1 MLVELKNG
9 ETYNGHLVSCDNW
22 MNINLR
28 EVICT
33 SRDGDKFWRM
43 PECYIRGS
51 TIKYLRIP
59 DEIIDMVKEEV
70 VAKGRGRGGLQ
81 QQKQQRGRGLG
92 GTGRGVFGG
101 RGRGGLPGTG
111 RGQPE
116 KKPGRQAGKQ
126 WGPALGAACMQLVLN
141 ECTVQFA
148 GYGGPGV
155 QQRPDRGTMPC
166 PAQPTGMQQPCNKC
180 SAPSKTGGLCH
191 PCQGHLSYVLGGSGF
206 KGEDEPQTVPEVP
219 SFGESPPL
227 SPIDMDT
234 QERIKAERKRLRN
247 RIAASKCR
255 KRKLERISRLE
266 EKVKTLKSQNTELAS
281 TASLLREQ
289 AQLSCSGANTMQQAA
304 QLPVENQLSPG
315 GPLPLQPQLTPDVR
329 DGCVEKPAPQPRPGP
344 PGSQQ
349 PVPQRV
355 PRLRAVEESQ
365 AFKDILVDETHRVAA
380 PTRTPAQT
388 YPAPAVT
395 RTQPQPCPAPNKAY
409 AQVRPTPSPA
419 RPTPP
424 VSRTPP
430 QPGSVT
436 MATKTSP
443 QMHLVT
449 TPVGSPLRT
458 TQPATVCKT
467 PPQPGPSSPKTK
479 PPPRMRLAAI
489 ITRTP
494 AAHIRS
500 VAAVLKTLCLT
511 LQAPGNPRAP
521 PGAAQQ
527 AAGTPGT
534 SPSLHADTPRTR
546 GPANTPQATAGTAK
560 VSDLRC
566 RAEGSVRV
574 APQPHLES
582 GARGAPTRG
591 PVRTEKT
598 HTGVQKLVNEETGS
612 KAAAQA
618 TRAPSWARLAE
629 ERSQPLSQMHQRTE
643 VLKVQSQV
651 YVPIQAEVALPRAQ
665 VAVPLTKARALGQ
678 PPKVSSQAHPH
689 KAQLAVW
696 PPATSHGPPPTEQ
709 TKALSQPHL
718 ATCPAKASSRA
729 PPSGGLS
736 KAPSLM
742 HLVTCLTRAQPQAQL
757 VTDATRR
764 VWSRVKPD
772 HRQGDMG
779 PERQGMLVPLLAAA
793 AATHPSCNVEPWG
806 NSKTTRAQLPTPSQA
821 APGQE
826 DMVASQI
833 AALCAELV
841 TMLDSQEDLRVLLTK
856 ALSQGEVRA
865 ILNQALSSE
874 ILGATMAKVLPQSML
889 GMVLA
894 KALSWGELGTTLS
907 RALPRAE
914 LCTELTK
921 AVQGRLAEVLSR
933 ALTQEERAALSR
945 ALCQGELG
953 AVLSQF
959 LSRAAPRT
967 GAVLPKASSKV
978 TSSKMPLLPAPAWGP
993 GLGSPV
999 WLQSHKVRMRGVG
1012 MWGGLAVGAPGD
1024 RGDGAALEGPPRWPY
1039 FPVSAASSS
1048 RTSVSSGPDLL
1059 LSCLARWSRVCSN
1072 PHLSP
1077 EIRKETAH
1085 PACRAGELAS
1095 DANPVVG
1102 GGPLSPWQPFITFG
1116 IGPSTSRLS
1125 VTHGPAPSTQQPPV
1139 VSRVAPR
1146 TGTSSGEGS
1155 AASDRPPGGTGVGQG
1170 TPSGP
1175 SSPTG
1180 QGAACW
1186 CQTVGTK
1193 KGIPSLPRPSM
1204 GRGLRQPSKATQQNL
1219 KKAQPPN
1226 PRQGFPTISKVTAN
1240 AQTAAGGRGG
1250 GPMSVSTSTWL
1261 GQVRPQ
1267 SPTRQERS
1275 PTQGLASGLASSQ
1288 EPLAGLPGSP
1298 LGGQGAHVPSVLAQ
1312 CTSRGSAPISPGDWD
1327 SQSSPSL
1334 STTSTG
1340 SVATVEV
1347 LDHTGK
1353 GSWDQEPR
1361 LEALLSQEPVGQP
1374 RDPRD
1379 PEEAGGASPRSLSL
1393 RLPCLPPKDPEHA
1406 PVLHHTMV
1414 SSRLALSVPWDTEG
1428 EEGQSPVG
1436 ETERTA
1442 QGTPQ
1447 SSPRTLSLGTE
1458 VLALGLQPSV
1468 APRFS
1473 CLLSQ
1478 PSLASRG
1485 EAAPRAPQKPTPH
1498 DWPPSS
1504 PAQSPD
1510 ARRLCKSHQDSLVPA
1525 LLEGPAAELGPRSP
1539 RLDSGLTPESVAQG
1553 RSGPRPSRGQESA
1566 PQWPLFDQS
1575 LPCFTGPR
1583 AHHRKLSLTPGSLQA
1598 QLPHYFSGPTVSH
1611 CKPSL
1616 TPGVPQGPVDT
1627 GTCDQPCNSPV
1638 PSVAVRPLDR
1648 FVGPHNM
1655 WQPPRGSGLWG
1666 RTGQAG
1672 TPDWTVSLQ
1681 HMERV
1686 VIRAATVIQACARGC
1701 LVRRTIKVWHQR
1713 ATVIQATWRGHHV
1726 RRNLARLY
1734 RATVVI
1740 QAAWRGHRELW
1751 DAAATT
1757 IQSAWKGFK
1766 VRRQLRKQ
1774 QSAARMLQATW
1785 RGHYTRSCLT
1795 PEALLGTGSPWDSA
1809 PGAPRLGT
1817 RLSLHWPGI

>member
-1 MLVELKNG
+1 
-9 ETYNGHLVSCDNW
+9 
-22 MNINLR
+22 
-28 EVICT
+28 
-33 SRDGDKFWRM
+33 
-43 PECYIRGS
+43 
-51 TIKYLRIP
+51 
-59 DEIIDMVKEEV
+59 
-70 VAKGRGRGGLQ
+70 
-81 QQKQQRGRGLG
+81 
-92 GTGRGVFGG
+92 
-101 RGRGGLPGTG
+101 
-111 RGQPE
+111 
-116 KKPGRQAGKQ
+116 
-126 WGPALGAACMQLVLN
+126 
-141 ECTVQFA
+141 
-148 GYGGPGV
+148 
-155 QQRPDRGTMPC
+155 
-166 PAQPTGMQQPCNKC
+166 
-180 SAPSKTGGLCH
+180 
-191 PCQGHLSYVLGGSGF
+191 
-206 KGEDEPQTVPEVP
+206 
-219 SFGESPPL
+219 
-227 SPIDMDT
+227 
-234 QERIKAERKRLRN
+234 
-247 RIAASKCR
+247 
-255 KRKLERISRLE
+255 
-266 EKVKTLKSQNTELAS
+266 
-281 TASLLREQ
+281 
-289 AQLSCSGANTMQQAA
+289 
-304 QLPVENQLSPG
+304 
-315 GPLPLQPQLTPDVR
+315 
-329 DGCVEKPAPQPRPGP
+329 
-344 PGSQQ
+344 
-349 PVPQRV
+349 
-355 PRLRAVEESQ
+355 
-365 AFKDILVDETHRVAA
+365 
-380 PTRTPAQT
+380 
-388 YPAPAVT
+388 
-395 RTQPQPCPAPNKAY
+395 
-409 AQVRPTPSPA
+409 
-419 RPTPP
+419 
-424 VSRTPP
+424 
-430 QPGSVT
+430 

-764 VWSRVKPD
+764 VSGSRVKPD

-999 WLQSHKVRMRGVG
+999 WLQSHKAAWPPSRSWTTLGRAAGIRSPAWRPCCLRNLWGSPGTQGTQKKPEEPAPAFTGQQGNPMPRSVLWGHWRDPDLQPAGYGHWANTKPVPADCVHQVIPRPGSPVCGQWGWPVDGVGPPPPPPRPFLATRMCPYLSQPRVATLGSPSLLRRPMVWRGGRSFPEPPSVSVGGSGLPGLGIPTIPAQPHPSYPGVGRRPGWGPDQALLGSSMGLRDNPLMVPSTVPDPQDPELDGLCPEFHRPPSICEGLPTADTVPGPHHCQACVALEEDPGPVWGPGASHQMWFRGVTASAPQG
-1012 MWGGLAVGAPGD
+1012 HMAPGAFQSLFPVGPRGGLAGDTSWPHTDASVCQCPGA
-1024 RGDGAALEGPPRWPY
+1024 DGTAAVASQVLETAA
-1039 FPVSAASSS
+1039 PVLLWG
-1048 RTSVSSGPDLL
+1048 SSG
-1059 LSCLARWSRVCSN
+1059 
-1072 PHLSP
+1072 
-1077 EIRKETAH
+1077 
-1085 PACRAGELAS
+1085 
-1095 DANPVVG
+1095 
-1102 GGPLSPWQPFITFG
+1102 
-1116 IGPSTSRLS
+1116 TS
-1125 VTHGPAPSTQQPPV
+1125 
-1139 VSRVAPR
+1139 
-1146 TGTSSGEGS
+1146 
-1155 AASDRPPGGTGVGQG
+1155 GVGQG
-1170 TPSGP
+1170 LSPAAVPQRHRMNQAQLSPGDLDPSVCSASVPLPVILYHQSLGMATGVPSSYQYSGVVTQTPGMGVASSGLVPGCAGRVTMDTVVPDTSGLAFSLPPGSVITDIGQGLPPGPVIASRVATRQVAASGP
-1175 SSPTG
+1175 RGKPCLSIGPLARFS
-1180 QGAACW
+1180 A
-1186 CQTVGTK
+1186 
-1193 KGIPSLPRPSM
+1193 PSLPPSSLTCSLDPQVPLDSMAECVGCSPLPRSLLIGLSPRPFRRARPGEDPTGASQGSGAVSLAQIHPQALAESQASPALSRASRFGRRMSGAPGGQARWRPAAAWESAPQAPGSCRKPGPAELLQGPAWLHPGPLDTDVHCDPRPLFVEGPLPKDSM
-1204 GRGLRQPSKATQQNL
+1204 PPLREAAPSHAIRGASVPAWALSSSRHPMASDTTAVLQPKSASSWGPPGLPLEAASWSPGVQAGSVLDGATCRPLAPAASEGRSFLHKSLALLGVGGCSQGTVASRAASQVPQLAPDSLHPESVARVGSPSL
-1219 KKAQPPN
+1219 PW
-1226 PRQGFPTISKVTAN
+1226 RLG
-1240 AQTAAGGRGG
+1240 AAGV
-1250 GPMSVSTSTWL
+1250 M
-1261 GQVRPQ
+1261 
-1267 SPTRQERS
+1267 
-1275 PTQGLASGLASSQ
+1275 
-1288 EPLAGLPGSP
+1288 
-1298 LGGQGAHVPSVLAQ
+1298 AHVPA
-1312 CTSRGSAPISPGDWD
+1312 R
-1327 SQSSPSL
+1327 QSWAKP
-1334 STTSTG
+1334 
-1340 SVATVEV
+1340 ATA
-1347 LDHTGK
+1347 
-1353 GSWDQEPR
+1353 
-1361 LEALLSQEPVGQP
+1361 AL
-1374 RDPRD
+1374 
-1379 PEEAGGASPRSLSL
+1379 
-1393 RLPCLPPKDPEHA
+1393 
-1406 PVLHHTMV
+1406 
-1414 SSRLALSVPWDTEG
+1414 
-1428 EEGQSPVG
+1428 
-1436 ETERTA
+1436 
-1442 QGTPQ
+1442 PQ
-1447 SSPRTLSLGTE
+1447 
-1458 VLALGLQPSV
+1458 
-1468 APRFS
+1468 
-1473 CLLSQ
+1473 
-1478 PSLASRG
+1478 G

-1740 QAAWRGHRELW
+1740 QAAWRGHRVRQARARHMHPRAPQELW